1 MVLRTR
7 QTVTILTAQVVMLG
21 LLPATTLAA
30 TFRLEEATVTDINA
44 AFDAGALSSEQLTQL
59 YLNRIDTY
67 DKAGDK
73 PLNSVI
79 ITNPNALETARA
91 LDLERQT
98 TGPRSPLHGIPLIVK
113 DNYDTFDLP
122 TTAGSLSLAGSIPP
136 DDAEQVQKLRDAGAI
151 VLAKT
156 NLAEFAFSPEMTVSS
171 ILGTTRNPYDL
182 DRVPAG
188 SSGGTGAAVA
198 ANFGTVGLGT
208 DTGNSIRGPSSHNA
222 LVGIRSTI
230 GLTSRDGIVPLNLS
244 RDIGGP
250 MARTV
255 EDAAIVFN
263 TIAGYD
269 PADSST
275 EAVKGVDLPD
285 YTASLNQDN
294 LSGAR
299 IGVLDELFRPSTGTT
314 RSATADPEIVA
325 LMDQAIEDL
334 RSKGATVESTI
345 IPNYDDILQ
354 RTTGLNR
361 FEFDLN
367 NYLASLGPDAP
378 VASLD
383 EIIASGKFDPLIESN
398 LINAAAVED
407 VAPEDREIFQA
418 IEAAREE
425 LRQEV
430 LAVMDSQDYDALI
443 FPTWN
448 NPPRLIGD
456 MSSPSGNNSG
466 ITAPPLG
473 FPAITVPMGYTVND
487 TLPAGLQFLGRA
499 YDEQTLIKLAYS
511 YEQATNF
518 RRPSEL
524 FPSLPG
530 ETFEYEPV
538 PEPGATIGL
547 TLFGLTAL
555 GLKLKQRVL
564 QKRSCGCSTLSRSDF

>member
-1 MVLRTR
+1 MILRTR
-7 QTVTILTAQVVMLG
+7 QTVTLLTAQVVMLG

-44 AFDAGALSSEQLTQL
+44 VFDAGALSSEQLTQL
-59 YLNRIDTY
+59 YLNRIYTY

-98 TGPRSPLHGIPLIVK
+98 TGPRSALHGIPLIVK

-136 DDAEQVQKLRDAGAI
+136 DDADQVQKLRDAGAI

-255 EDAAIVFN
+255 KDAAIVFN
-263 TIAGYD
+263 IIAGYD

-334 RSKGATVESTI
+334 RSKGATVESTV
-345 IPNYDDILQ
+345 IPNYDTILQ

-398 LINAAAVED
+398 LINAAAVQD

-499 YDEQTLIKLAYS
+499 YNEQTLIELAYS

-538 PEPGATIGL
+538 PEPGATVGL

-555 GLKLKQRVL
+555 GLKLKRRVL
-564 QKRSCGCSTLSRSDF
+564 QKRSCGCSILSRSDF

>member
-7 QTVTILTAQVVMLG
+7 QTVTLLTAQVVMLG

-136 DDAEQVQKLRDAGAI
+136 DDAAQVQKLRDAGAI

-263 TIAGYD
+263 IIAGYD

-334 RSKGATVESTI
+334 RNEGATVESTV
-345 IPNYDDILQ
+345 IPNYDAILQ

-473 FPAITVPMGYTVND
+473 FPAITVPMGYTVNG

-499 YDEQTLIKLAYS
+499 YDEQTLIELAYS

-524 FPSLPG
+524 FPSLLG

-555 GLKLKQRVL
+555 GLKLKRRVL

>member
-1 MVLRTR
+1 MILKTR
-7 QTVTILTAQVVMLG
+7 QTVTLLTAQVVMLG

-136 DDAEQVQKLRDAGAI
+136 DDADQVQKLRDAGAI

-263 TIAGYD
+263 IIAGYD
-269 PADSST
+269 LADSST
-275 EAVKGVDLPD
+275 EAVKGIDLPD

-334 RSKGATVESTI
+334 RSKGATVESTV
-345 IPNYDDILQ
+345 IPNYDAILQ

-499 YDEQTLIKLAYS
+499 YDEQTLIELAYS

-524 FPSLPG
+524 FPSLLG

-555 GLKLKQRVL
+555 GLKLKRRVL